1 MSKRSKQCLRIR
13 MLLYHR
19 FMTVYLCPKT
29 SCRNL
34 ESQFDIIVQD
44 GRNSLVDVQGFGQD
58 AYEKMWP
65 FYDSKSSV
73 KVEIVRN
80 TSYPLVGKVVLA
92 NSYCCTP

>member
-1 MSKRSKQCLRIR
+1 
-13 MLLYHR
+13 
-19 FMTVYLCPKT
+19 MTLCFFCS

-34 ESQFDIIVQD
+34 EPQFDIIVQD

-58 AYEKMWP
+58 AYEKIWP
-65 FYDSKSSV
+65 FYDSKSPV

-92 NSYCCTP
+92 NSYCRVP